1 MAGFVHPGK
10 SSQGLCRELNSV
22 EDTALDAANAK
33 SSAVRQGYYRD
44 PYIDFF
50 LGQTVRQIP
59 PMNLGYFVRTLSMW
73 NAITKFHSLHGDDT
87 QVVILGCGY
96 DTLFWRLRDA
106 SVNVS
111 RWFDVDL
118 PHVVERKGPVLRN
131 AIFHPLDK
139 YCLVAIDLA
148 TPGSLESG
156 LLAKGFAAD
165 APTVFV
171 DECSLIYVDPAAVD
185 AIIRFA
191 AGLKSSGFIS
201 YGMIKPDDRFGQL
214 MVQNFKSIGAP
225 LKGIG
230 QYPSVQSHRDRLLAA
245 GYAKVKAVDMNAAMK
260 AVLTREDYIRVR
272 RLEMQDDPDELAFML
287 AHYVLA
293 IASTDGEFLSILP

>member
-1 MAGFVHPGK
+1 MAGFQL
-10 SSQGLCRELNSV
+10 SQSPFRELNSV

-33 SSAVRQGYYRD
+33 SSAVHQGYYRD

-50 LGQTVRQIP
+50 VGQTFRQIP

-73 NAITKFHSLHGDDT
+73 NAITKFHTVHGDGI
-87 QVVILGCGY
+87 QVVVLGSGY

-131 AIFHPLDK
+131 EIFHPLDK
-139 YCLVAIDLA
+139 YCLIAINLA
-148 TPGSLESG
+148 THGSLESG
-156 LLAKGFAAD
+156 LLANGFSVD

-191 AGLKSSGFIS
+191 ASLKSSGFIS
-201 YGMIKPDDRFGQL
+201 YGMIKPEDKFGQL

-230 QYPSVQSHRDRLLAA
+230 QYPSVESHRNRFIAG

-260 AVLTREDYIRVR
+260 AVLTWEDHIRVR

-293 IASTDGEFLSILP
+293 IASTDDEFLSILA